1 MSTLCCS
8 RRLRLPRRFQGKASG
23 PAATPVW
30 QRIRA
35 VRQEAFTLIELLV
48 VIAIIAILAAMWSLF
63 ALFSGQ
69 VPFSGQT
76 TRQLG

>member
-48 VIAIIAILAAMWSLF
+48 VIAIHCHSRRHV
-63 ALFSGQ
+63 
-69 VPFSGQT
+69 VPV
-76 TRQLG
+76 RVV